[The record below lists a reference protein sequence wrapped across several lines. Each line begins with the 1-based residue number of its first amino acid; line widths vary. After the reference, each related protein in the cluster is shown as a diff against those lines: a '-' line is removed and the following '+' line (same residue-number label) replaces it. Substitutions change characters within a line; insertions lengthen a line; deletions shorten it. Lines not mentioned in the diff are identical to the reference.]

1 VFASLRPYLHPPIGP
16 EHLGLHEETPVWAAS
31 VDEGDKSLSYEEGKQ
46 RAVQEFQRRYIERA
60 LREAN
65 GNVSR
70 AARVCGLTRA
80 ALQRIM
86 KSLGFDRRHFTAE

>member
-1 VFASLRPYLHPPIGP
+1 VIGP
-16 EHLGLHEETPVWAAS
+16 EHLGLYEEPPAWAEPAPG
-31 VDEGDKSLSYEEGKQ
+31 DESLSYEEGKQ

-60 LREAN
+60 LRDAH

-70 AARVCGLTRA
+70 AARTCGLTRA

-86 KSLGFDRRHFTAE
+86 KSLGFDRKHFTDE